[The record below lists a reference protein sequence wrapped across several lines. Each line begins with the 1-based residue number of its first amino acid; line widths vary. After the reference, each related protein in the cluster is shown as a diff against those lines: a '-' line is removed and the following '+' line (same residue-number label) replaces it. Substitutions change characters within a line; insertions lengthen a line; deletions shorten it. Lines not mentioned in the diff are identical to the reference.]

1 MSLAGE
7 RAGLTRGAPV
17 FRSLTKLQRRS
28 SEFCTPNWRADGPQR
43 PHVNKGRVICPL
55 WPPSSMSSSRACTG
69 EFCSENGCAVE
80 QGAEQSHAEMQVATH
95 TNSLTCPPWLTAWDS
110 SSSPATA
117 ITRQKCAGPGQTEQ
131 EILHPR
137 EATVS
142 PQQDAEDKTER
153 AGEHF
158 NIHGTYIQLSF
169 YFNYK
174 TMANTQSLKK
184 NTHTHTT

>member
-1 MSLAGE
+1 
-7 RAGLTRGAPV
+7 
-17 FRSLTKLQRRS
+17 
-28 SEFCTPNWRADGPQR
+28 
-43 PHVNKGRVICPL
+43 
-55 WPPSSMSSSRACTG
+55 MSSSRACTG

-142 PQQDAEDKTER
+142 PRQDAEDKTER
-153 AGEHF
+153 ADEHF

-184 NTHTHTT
+184 KNTHTHNVSFYSLFFCRK